1 MAVTSLRRNAST
13 SHLRFRGKH
22 NNLRSR
28 IAVFVAIIQSVLFL
42 AHWFLYETWR
52 SFWGTP
58 APSGISNLQVGLALL
73 SVSFV
78 VASLLAW
85 RSSHVSVRVLYRISA
100 VWLGFLSFCFL
111 AACACW
117 TVYAGARLV
126 GLHPNRRVL
135 VATFLGVAL
144 LASLYGVINAA
155 WTRVRRV
162 AVKLPNLPESWRGRV
177 AALVS
182 DTHLGHVR
190 GARFLQRIVTTLT
203 RLQPDI
209 VFIAGDMYDGTVAKV
224 HELAAPLA
232 KLAVPWGAYFV
243 AGNHEEFNDSSK
255 YFDAVAGSGVR
266 VLKSEKVTVDGLQI
280 VGVHYRDSTNDD
292 RFRAALRGAG
302 LDRNRASILLTHAP
316 DRVSITEEEGFSLQ
330 LSGHTHGGQFF
341 PFTWITSRLYGKFV
355 YGLQRL
361 GNLLVYTSYGA
372 GTWGPPLRVGTR
384 PEIVLLQ
391 FE

>member
-1 MAVTSLRRNAST
+1 V
-13 SHLRFRGKH
+13 
-22 NNLRSR
+22 RSR
-28 IAVFVAIIQSVLFL
+28 IAVFVVIVQLVLFL
-42 AHWFLYETWR
+42 AHWFLYETWTA
-52 SFWGTP
+52 FWGV
-58 APSGISNLQVGLALL
+58 SGSSVTSKLQVTLALL

-85 RSSHVSVRVLYRISA
+85 QSSHVAVRILYRISA
-100 VWLGFLSFCFL
+100 VWLGVLSFSFL
-111 AACACW
+111 AACSCW
-117 TVYAGARLV
+117 AIYGGARLL
-126 GLHPNRRVL
+126 GLYPNRRIL
-135 VATFLGVAL
+135 VAVFLGLAL
-144 LASLYGVINAA
+144 LASLYGVVNAA

-190 GARFLQRIVTTLT
+190 GAGFLRRIVATLT

-209 VFIAGDMYDGTVAKV
+209 VFIAGDLYDGTVAKV
-224 HELAAPLA
+224 NELAAPLA
-232 KLAVPWGAYFV
+232 MLAVPWGAYFV
-243 AGNHEEFNDSSK
+243 AGNHEEFSDSTK
-255 YFDAVAGSGVR
+255 YFDAVKRSGVR
-266 VLKSEKVTVDGLQI
+266 VLNNEKVTVDGLQI
-280 VGVHYRDSTNDD
+280 VGVHYRDSANDD
-292 RFRAALRGAG
+292 RFRAALRDAAV
-302 LDRNRASILLTHAP
+302 DRNRASILLTHAP
-316 DRVSITEEEGFSLQ
+316 DRVGITEAEGISLQ

-372 GTWGPPLRVGTR
+372 GTWGPPLRVGTKS
-384 PEIVLLQ
+384 EIVLLQ

>member
-1 MAVTSLRRNAST
+1 
-13 SHLRFRGKH
+13 
-22 NNLRSR
+22 
-28 IAVFVAIIQSVLFL
+28 
-42 AHWFLYETWR
+42 
-52 SFWGTP
+52 
-58 APSGISNLQVGLALL
+58 VGLALL

-126 GLHPNRRVL
+126 GLYPNRRVL

-266 VLKSEKVTVDGLQI
+266 VLNSERVTVDGLQI

>member
-1 MAVTSLRRNAST
+1 
-13 SHLRFRGKH
+13 
-22 NNLRSR
+22 LRSR
-28 IAVFVAIIQSVLFL
+28 IAVFVAVIQLVLVL
-42 AHWFLYETWR
+42 AHWFLYETWTA
-52 SFWGTP
+52 FWPTP
-58 APSGISNLQVGLALL
+58 NPPGISRLQVVLALL

-85 RSSHVSVRVLYRISA
+85 HSSHLVVRILYRISA

-111 AACACW
+111 AACSCW
-117 TVYAGARLV
+117 AVYAGARLV
-126 GLHPNRRVL
+126 GLQPNQRVL
-135 VATFLGVAL
+135 VAVFFGLAV

-224 HELAAPLA
+224 QELAAPLA
-232 KLAVPWGAYFV
+232 KLAAPWGAYFV
-243 AGNHEEFNDSSK
+243 AGNHEEFSDSKK
-255 YFDAVAGSGVR
+255 YFDAVKQSGVR
-266 VLKSEKVTVDGLQI
+266 VLNSEKITIDGLQI
-280 VGVHYRDSTNDD
+280 IGVHYWNSTNDD
-292 RFRAALRGAG
+292 RFRAALRGAAV
-302 LDRNRASILLTHAP
+302 DRSRASILLTHAP
-316 DRVSITEEEGFSLQ
+316 DRISISEEEGISLQ

-372 GTWGPPLRVGTR
+372 GTWGPPLRVGTK

>member
-1 MAVTSLRRNAST
+1 M
-13 SHLRFRGKH
+13 
-22 NNLRSR
+22 RSR
-28 IAVFVAIIQSVLFL
+28 IAVFIVVIQSILFL
-42 AHWFLYETWR
+42 AHWFLYETWVV
-52 SFWGTP
+52 FWGTP
-58 APSGISNLQVGLALL
+58 AAPRASQLQVVLALL
-73 SVSFV
+73 SISFV

-85 RSSHVSVRVLYRISA
+85 RSSNLAVRILYRISA
-100 VWLGFLSFCFL
+100 VWLGVLSFCFL

-117 TVYAGARLV
+117 TVYGASRLF
-126 GLHPNRRVL
+126 GLHPDQPTL
-135 VATFLGVAL
+135 VAVCLGFAL
-144 LASLYGVINAA
+144 LVSLYGVVNAG

-190 GARFLQRIVTTLT
+190 GARFLRRIVTTLT
-203 RLQPDI
+203 RLKPDI

-224 HELAAPLA
+224 NEMAAPLA
-232 KLAVPWGAYFV
+232 KLAAPWGAYFV
-243 AGNHEEFNDSSK
+243 AGNHEEFSDSSK
-255 YFDAVAGSGVR
+255 YFDAVKLSGVR
-266 VLKSEKVTVDGLQI
+266 VLNSEKVTVDGLQI

-292 RFRAALRGAG
+292 RFRAALRGAAV
-302 LDRNRASILLTHAP
+302 DRNRASILLTHAP
-316 DRVSITEEEGFSLQ
+316 DRVSITEQEGFSLQ

-372 GTWGPPLRVGTR
+372 GTWGPPLRVGTK

>member
-1 MAVTSLRRNAST
+1 M
-13 SHLRFRGKH
+13 
-22 NNLRSR
+22 RSR
-28 IAVFVAIIQSVLFL
+28 IAVFVVVIQSVLFL
-42 AHWFLYETWR
+42 AHWFLYETWVV
-52 SFWGTP
+52 FWGTP
-58 APSGISNLQVGLALL
+58 AAPRASQLQVVFALL
-73 SVSFV
+73 SISFV

-85 RSSHVSVRVLYRISA
+85 RSSNLAVRILYRISA
-100 VWLGFLSFCFL
+100 VWLGVLSFCFL

-117 TVYAGARLV
+117 TVYGASRLF
-126 GLHPNRRVL
+126 GLHPDQPTL
-135 VATFLGVAL
+135 VAVCLGFAL
-144 LASLYGVINAA
+144 LVSLYGVVNAG

-162 AVKLPNLPESWRGRV
+162 VVKLPNLPESWRGRV

-190 GARFLQRIVTTLT
+190 GARFLRRIVTTLT
-203 RLQPDI
+203 RLKPDI

-224 HELAAPLA
+224 NEMAAPLA
-232 KLAVPWGAYFV
+232 KLAAPWGAYFV
-243 AGNHEEFNDSSK
+243 AGNHEEFSDSTK
-255 YFDAVAGSGVR
+255 YFDAVKLSGVR
-266 VLKSEKVTVDGLQI
+266 VLNSEKVTVDGLQI

-292 RFRAALRGAG
+292 RFRAALRGAAV
-302 LDRNRASILLTHAP
+302 DRNRASILLTHAP
-316 DRVSITEEEGFSLQ
+316 DRVSITEQEGFSLQ

-372 GTWGPPLRVGTR
+372 GTWGPPLRVGTK

>member
-1 MAVTSLRRNAST
+1 MAFWGAPGS
-13 SHLRFRGKH
+13 
-22 NNLRSR
+22 
-28 IAVFVAIIQSVLFL
+28 SVLS
-42 AHWFLYETWR
+42 T
-52 SFWGTP
+52 
-58 APSGISNLQVGLALL
+58 LQLTLALL

-85 RSSHVSVRVLYRISA
+85 RSSHLVVRVLYRISA
-100 VWLGFLSFCFL
+100 VWLGVLSFCFL
-111 AACACW
+111 AACSCW
-117 TVYAGARLV
+117 MVFGGARLL
-126 GLHPNRRVL
+126 GFHPNRRVL
-135 VATFLGVAL
+135 VSFFLGMAL
-144 LASLYGVINAA
+144 LASLYGVVNAA

-162 AVKLPNLPESWRGRV
+162 VVKLPNLPESWRGRV
-177 AALVS
+177 AALIS

-190 GARFLQRIVTTLT
+190 GARFLRRIVTTLT

-224 HELAAPLA
+224 NELAAPLA
-232 KLAVPWGAYFV
+232 RLAVPWGAYFV
-243 AGNHEEFNDSSK
+243 AGNHEEFSDSTK
-255 YFDAVAGSGVR
+255 YFDAVKRSGVH
-266 VLKSEKVTVDGLQI
+266 VLNNEKVTVDGLQI

-292 RFRAALRGAG
+292 RFRAALRHAA
-302 LDRNRASILLTHAP
+302 LDRTRASILLTHAP
-316 DRVSITEEEGFSLQ
+316 DRVGISAEEGISLQ

-361 GNLLVYTSYGA
+361 GSLMVYTSYGA
-372 GTWGPPLRVGTR
+372 GTWGPPLRVGTQ

>member
-1 MAVTSLRRNAST
+1 MRTRV
-13 SHLRFRGKH
+13 
-22 NNLRSR
+22 
-28 IAVFVAIIQSVLFL
+28 AVFVVIIQSVLFL
-42 AHWFLYETWR
+42 AHLFLYQTWTF
-52 SFWGTP
+52 FWVTP
-58 APSGISNLQVGLALL
+58 DRPGLSKLQLALALL
-73 SVSFV
+73 SISFV

-85 RSSHVSVRVLYRISA
+85 RSSHVAVRVLYRISA
-100 VWLGFLSFCFL
+100 VWLGVLSFCVL
-111 AACACW
+111 AASSCW
-117 TVYAGARLV
+117 AVYVGAQLL
-126 GLHPNRRVL
+126 GLHPDRPTL
-135 VATFLGVAL
+135 VAVFFGLAL
-144 LASLYGVINAA
+144 LASFYGVVNAA

-190 GARFLQRIVTTLT
+190 GAKFLRRIVSTLT
-203 RLQPDI
+203 RLRPDI

-224 HELAAPLA
+224 NELAAPLA
-232 KLAVPWGAYFV
+232 KLAAPWGAYFV
-243 AGNHEEFNDSSK
+243 AGNHEEFSDSTK
-255 YFDAVAGSGVR
+255 HLDAVKQSGVR
-266 VLKSEKVTVDGLQI
+266 VLNSEKVTVDGLQI

-302 LDRNRASILLTHAP
+302 VDRSRASILLTHAP
-316 DRVSITEEEGFSLQ
+316 DRVSVTEEEGFSLQ

-372 GTWGPPLRVGTR
+372 GTWGPPLRVGTK
-384 PEIVLLQ
+384 PEIVLLR

>member
-1 MAVTSLRRNAST
+1 LRT
-13 SHLRFRGKH
+13 
-22 NNLRSR
+22 R
-28 IAVFVAIIQSVLFL
+28 IAVFVVIIQAILFL
-42 AHWFLYETWR
+42 AHWFLYKTWTA
-52 SFWGTP
+52 FWPTP
-58 APSGISNLQVGLALL
+58 DLAGVSSLEIALALL

-85 RSSHVSVRVLYRISA
+85 RSSNMAVRILYRIAA
-100 VWLGFLSFCFL
+100 VWLGVVSFCFL

-117 TVYAGARLV
+117 IVYGGTLLL
-126 GLHPNRRVL
+126 GLHPDGRIL
-135 VATFLGVAL
+135 VSVFFGLAL
-144 LASLYGVINAA
+144 LASFYGVVNAA

-190 GARFLQRIVTTLT
+190 GARFLSRIVAKLT
-203 RLQPDI
+203 RLKPDI

-224 HELAAPLA
+224 NEMAAPLA
-232 KLAVPWGAYFV
+232 SLVVPWGAYFV
-243 AGNHEEFNDSSK
+243 AGNHEEFSDSTK
-255 YFDAVAGSGVR
+255 YFNAVKQSGVR
-266 VLKSEKVTVDGLQI
+266 VLNNEKVTVDGLQI

-292 RFRAALRGAG
+292 HFRATLRSVEV
-302 LDRNRASILLTHAP
+302 DRNRASILITHAP
-316 DRVSITEEEGFSLQ
+316 DRVSITEQEGFSLQ

-372 GTWGPPLRVGTR
+372 GTWGPPLRVGTS

>member
-1 MAVTSLRRNAST
+1 M
-13 SHLRFRGKH
+13 G
-22 NNLRSR
+22 RSG
-28 IAVFVAIIQSVLFL
+28 IAVFVVIIQSVLFL
-42 AHWFLYETWR
+42 THWLLYETWAA
-52 SFWGTP
+52 FWLPPGAAGLP
-58 APSGISNLQVGLALL
+58 KLQVSLALL

-78 VASLLAW
+78 VSSLLAW
-85 RSSHVSVRVLYRISA
+85 RSSHVAVRILYRISA
-100 VWLGFLSFCFL
+100 VWLGFLSFGFL

-117 TVYAGARLV
+117 IVYGGSILFGMHPSRRILV
-126 GLHPNRRVL
+126 SV
-135 VATFLGVAL
+135 FLGAAV
-144 LASLYGVINAA
+144 LASLFGVVNAA

-162 AVKLPNLPESWRGRV
+162 VVKLPNLPESWRGRV

-224 HELAAPLA
+224 QELAAPLA
-232 KLAVPWGAYFV
+232 KLAAPWGAYFV
-243 AGNHEEFNDSSK
+243 AGNHEEFSDSKK
-255 YFDAVAGSGVR
+255 YFDAVKQSGVR
-266 VLKSEKVTVDGLQI
+266 VLNSEKITIDGLQI
-280 VGVHYRDSTNDD
+280 IGVHYWNSTNDD
-292 RFRAALRGAG
+292 RFRAALRGAAV
-302 LDRNRASILLTHAP
+302 DRSRASILLTHAP
-316 DRVSITEEEGFSLQ
+316 DRISISEEEGISLQ

-372 GTWGPPLRVGTR
+372 GTWGPPLRVGTK

>member
-1 MAVTSLRRNAST
+1 VRL
-13 SHLRFRGKH
+13 
-22 NNLRSR
+22 R
-28 IAVFVAIIQSVLFL
+28 IAVFVAIIQSILFL
-42 AHWFLYETWR
+42 AHWFLYKTWMA
-52 SFWGTP
+52 FWPTP
-58 APSGISNLQVGLALL
+58 PSTGISYLKVLLAVL

-85 RSSHVSVRVLYRISA
+85 RSSHGVVRVLYRISA
-100 VWLGFLSFCFL
+100 VWLGFLSFGFL
-111 AACACW
+111 AACSCW
-117 TVYAGARLV
+117 MVYGGAHIL
-126 GLHPNRRVL
+126 GLYPNRRIL
-135 VATFLGVAL
+135 VAVFFGLAL
-144 LASLYGVINAA
+144 LASFYGVVNAA
-155 WTRVRRV
+155 RTRVRWV

-203 RLQPDI
+203 GLQPDI

-243 AGNHEEFNDSSK
+243 AGNHEEFSDSDQ
-255 YFDAVAGSGVR
+255 YFDAVKHSGVR
-266 VLKSEKVTVDGLQI
+266 VLDSEKVTVDGLQI

-292 RFRAALRGAG
+292 RFRAALRGAAV
-302 LDRNRASILLTHAP
+302 DRSRASILLTHAP
-316 DRVSITEEEGFSLQ
+316 DRVSIAEEEGFSLQ

-372 GTWGPPLRVGTR
+372 GTWGPPLRVGTK